1 MNAWTLVQST
11 LWLSYWKCTNWAENL
26 FITITHNGADGW
38 FYMSEHFHLSWIA
51 EGPQWKK
58 SQNPR
63 IHSSYRKGGIQGK
76 LRFYKKWMR
85 KTGSQTKEID
95 QKDKTHTGKT
105 QGHQK
110 EPKHQ
115 EPDKSPE
122 WKQSLRYSQ
131 ECKNTYNQTHELYHY
146 RSDTVQ
152 VWINVLIRYWKKIPK
167 RNHKKNVMVMT
178 GFVTLLKK
186 QWMILTVVNISVC
199 NEMHTKSNKRQT
211 VFFLLK
217 CLTSAS
223 LFSFILFTDFMT
235 LV

>member
-1 MNAWTLVQST
+1 MEYENQMNAWTLVQST

-95 QKDKTHTGKT
+95 QKHTQAKHKDIKKNPNIRNQIKALSGNNHSDIHKNAKTHTIK
-105 QGHQK
+105 
-110 EPKHQ
+110 
-115 EPDKSPE
+115 
-122 WKQSLRYSQ
+122 
-131 ECKNTYNQTHELYHY
+131 
-146 RSDTVQ
+146 
-152 VWINVLIRYWKKIPK
+152 
-167 RNHKKNVMVMT
+167 
-178 GFVTLLKK
+178 
-186 QWMILTVVNISVC
+186 
-199 NEMHTKSNKRQT
+199 
-211 VFFLLK
+211 
-217 CLTSAS
+217 LTSY
-223 LFSFILFTDFMT
+223 IITDLTQFKYE
-235 LV
+235 

>member
-1 MNAWTLVQST
+1 MKLVGIWKSNECMNT
-11 LWLSYWKCTNWAENL
+11 CAENTV
-26 FITITHNGADGW
+26 TIILEVYKLSRKSVYYNNTQWGGW
-38 FYMSEHFHLSWIA
+38 VVLYGWSEHFHLSWIA

-152 VWINVLIRYWKKIPK
+152 VWINVLIRYWKKKYQKEIT
-167 RNHKKNVMVMT
+167 RR
-178 GFVTLLKK
+178 
-186 QWMILTVVNISVC
+186 
-199 NEMHTKSNKRQT
+199 KSWWW
-211 VFFLLK
+211 
-217 CLTSAS
+217 
-223 LFSFILFTDFMT
+223 
-235 LV
+235 LVLWPY

>member
-1 MNAWTLVQST
+1 
-11 LWLSYWKCTNWAENL
+11 
-26 FITITHNGADGW
+26 
-38 FYMSEHFHLSWIA
+38 
-51 EGPQWKK
+51 
-58 SQNPR
+58 
-63 IHSSYRKGGIQGK
+63 
-76 LRFYKKWMR
+76 MR

-152 VWINVLIRYWKKIPK
+152 VWINVLIRYWKK
-167 RNHKKNVMVMT
+167 NTKKKSQEESH
-178 GFVTLLKK
+178 GDDWFRDPIKK
-186 QWMILTVVNISVC
+186 AMN
-199 NEMHTKSNKRQT
+199 
-211 VFFLLK
+211 
-217 CLTSAS
+217 
-223 LFSFILFTDFMT
+223 DFNSGKH
-235 LV
+235 

>member
-1 MNAWTLVQST
+1 
-11 LWLSYWKCTNWAENL
+11 
-26 FITITHNGADGW
+26 
-38 FYMSEHFHLSWIA
+38 MSEHFHLSWIA

-152 VWINVLIRYWKKIPK
+152 VWINVLIRYWKK
-167 RNHKKNVMVMT
+167 NTKKKSQEESH
-178 GFVTLLKK
+178 GDDWFRDPIKK
-186 QWMILTVVNISVC
+186 AMN
-199 NEMHTKSNKRQT
+199 
-211 VFFLLK
+211 
-217 CLTSAS
+217 
-223 LFSFILFTDFMT
+223 DFNSGKH
-235 LV
+235 